1 MLAIIFRLFPKYGVT
16 NLYAI
21 ITNYFTCFLIGSS
34 IHGSSTFT
42 RATVSETW
50 FPYALFLSLTFI
62 LFFNVNAFTLQ
73 KVGMIITSVF
83 QKLSLV
89 APVILGL
96 LFFGEVATALKILAI
111 ILTVIAIILINYTDK
126 DDTEMV
132 AKMKQYWYWPL
143 LVFFGSGLIEAT
155 LFYAEV
161 TGKINNAGLEFTSTL
176 FLMAGVWGLLFM
188 LITRKTDVKRN
199 DIIGGVLIG
208 IPNFFTIYLI
218 MKGLEVG
225 YEGSVLFPVNNV
237 GTIFLTAIVGI
248 FFFSEKLNLAN
259 KLGLALALVS
269 VVLIS

>member
-1 MLAIIFRLFPKYGVT
+1 LFRLFPKYEVT

-42 RATVSETW
+42 RATISETW

-83 QKLSLV
+83 QKLSLI

-96 LFFGEVATALKILAI
+96 LFFGEVATALKVLAI
-111 ILTVIAIILINYTDK
+111 ILTLVAIVLINYTDK
-126 DDTEMV
+126 NDSEMV
-132 AKMKQYWYWPL
+132 AKMKKYWYWPL

-161 TGKINNAGLEFTSTL
+161 TGKINNAGLEFTSNL

-188 LITRKTDVKRN
+188 LVTRKMDVKRN

-218 MKGLEVG
+218 MKGLEIG
-225 YEGSVLFPVNNV
+225 YEGSVLFPLNNV

-259 KLGLALALVS
+259 KLGLALALIS